1 MSRTA
6 ERTFEDV
13 EGALRERLGPDAVEE
28 ATTNHGQ
35 LVVRIPAERRP
46 DVLGELKALGFTYYV
61 FCGGV
66 DWPDEGLFEVLDQ
79 VGDVGSGRRIVIR
92 SRIPR
97 DAPRIPS
104 ASGVYAGANWHER
117 ETWELF
123 GIVFGGHPRLSRLL
137 LPDWQEG
144 FPLRKDFELDA
155 RVEKPWPG
163 GFFEG

>member
-1 MSRTA
+1 MALRT
-6 ERTFEDV
+6 ERTFDDV
-13 EGALRERLGPDAVEE
+13 AGALRERLGEE
-28 ATTNHGQ
+28 VLETEENHGQ
-35 LVVRIPAERRP
+35 LIVRVSPERRP
-46 DVLGELKALGFTYYV
+46 DALGVLKDLGFTYYS

-66 DWPDEGLFEVLDQ
+66 DWPDDGIFEVLDQ
-79 VGDVGSGRRIVIR
+79 VGDIEARQRVVLK

-97 DAPRIPS
+97 DAARIPS
-104 ASGVYAGANWHER
+104 AVKVYAGANWHER

-123 GIVFGGHPRLSRLL
+123 GIVFSGHPRLSRLL

-144 FPLRKDFELDA
+144 FPLRKDYELAA